1 MDYVI
6 AIPTYRRSD
15 SLQSKTLSLFKG
27 LPNVYVFVANEEEYN
42 TYRAAI
48 DPTYYKEMIVGVVG
62 LIPQRQFIIDYF
74 PKDTF
79 ILYADDDLVAM
90 VRRVNEKTLERVDDV
105 GCVIREGFAEMVKAK
120 ANIWGLY
127 SNTNP
132 FYMKP
137 TITTDLKF
145 IIGNFYGIRN
155 TKDPK
160 YRLHYEDGQEDKER
174 CIRYWLADKCMVRLN
189 SIAIK
194 TKMFSKGGLETPT
207 RKADTEK
214 STERFVV
221 EFPTLVFRV
230 YKKVGGF
237 WDLKFKRTPAN

>member
-15 SLQSKTLSLFKG
+15 ILQSKTLSLFKG
-27 LPNVYVFVANEEEYN
+27 LPNVYVFVANKEEYD
-42 TYRAAI
+42 TYQKAV
-48 DPTYYKEMIVGVVG
+48 DPSYYKEMIVGVEK
-62 LIPQRQFIIDYF
+62 LIPQRQFIVDYF

-79 ILYADDDLVAM
+79 ILFADDDLVSM

-105 GCVIREGFAEMVKAK
+105 GSVIREGFTEMTKAG
-120 ANIWGLY
+120 ANIWGFY

-145 IIGNFYGIRN
+145 IIGNCYGIRN

-174 CIRYWLADKCMVRLN
+174 CIRYWLADKCIVRIN
-189 SIAIK
+189 SVALK

-214 STERFVV
+214 STEKLVN
-221 EFPTLVFRV
+221 EFPTLTFRV
-230 YKKVGGF
+230 YKKAQGF
-237 WDLKFKRTPAN
+237 WDLKFKRQ